1 MWLIT
6 VDTLI
11 CREGEAQHQACE
23 DNKKLLSLTT
33 LDFYSACRLF
43 FSMGAGCAYF
53 ILGIK
58 EKKKITFKMKRMSVT
73 LQQSSVF
80 PFLVLEQ
87 ATGTGKYPF
96 KEIYIAIHR
105 YILLNRVQLQILI
118 KTSAK

>member
-11 CREGEAQHQACE
+11 CGEGEAQHQACE

-33 LDFYSACRLF
+33 LDFYSACRRV
-43 FSMGAGCAYF
+43 FSTGAGCAYF

-58 EKKKITFKMKRMSVT
+58 ERKKITFKMKRMSVT

-87 ATGTGKYPF
+87 ATGTMKIPF
-96 KEIYIAIHR
+96 
-105 YILLNRVQLQILI
+105 
-118 KTSAK
+118 